1 LPRASSMASKIL
13 DRYGNSIASL
23 SLVPS
28 SGGVYDIFKDDIM
41 IFSKKEEGR
50 FPEIEEVY
58 NLLDS

>member
-1 LPRASSMASKIL
+1 MASKIL
-13 DRYGNSIASL
+13 DRYGNSIARL

-28 SGGVYDIFKDDIM
+28 SGGVYDIFKNDIM